1 MVLIIVTVYFLKTK
15 YTIYEYISQNEMDPV
30 NDDDNV
36 NDKSRCNPFII
47 QKRTIALN
55 VNVNADTGYV
65 FKKQV
70 PLDIFYEFIE
80 RMGGPPVES
89 SKIMHILKS
98 GCKSTSSSAVDLSN
112 HLFYMVDTIAFKR
125 GQYLNIVK
133 PFMDLMAS
141 QYYRAS
147 HAFYAKRNMTGGST
161 AFVYFIQVLRHI
173 SKHSGVKFIST
184 TKYEQSVT
192 SKVYY
197 IERLNI

>member
-1 MVLIIVTVYFLKTK
+1 MG
-15 YTIYEYISQNEMDPV
+15 QNKMEHHAK
-30 NDDDNV
+30 NDSNDNDNNDNND

-47 QKRTIALN
+47 QKRTISLSTDP
-55 VNVNADTGYV
+55 VYV
-65 FKKQV
+65 FKKQI
-70 PLDIFYEFIE
+70 PLDIFYDFIE
-80 RMGGPPVES
+80 RMGGPPIES

-98 GCKSTSSSAVDLSN
+98 GCKSNSNSGSLDLSN

-125 GQYLNIVK
+125 GLYLNIIK

-147 HAFYAKRNMTGGST
+147 HAFYAKRNMTGGTT
-161 AFVYFIQVLRHI
+161 AFVHFIQVLRHI

-197 IERLNI
+197 IEKQ

>member
-1 MVLIIVTVYFLKTK
+1 
-15 YTIYEYISQNEMDPV
+15 MDERDITNDNDADPNADADADADANG
-30 NDDDNV
+30 NDDALNK
-36 NDKSRCNPFII
+36 NRCNPFII
-47 QKRTIALN
+47 QKRRILALN
-55 VNVNADTGYV
+55 TELVHV
-65 FKKQV
+65 FKKQI
-70 PLDIFYEFIE
+70 PLDIFYDFIE

-89 SKIMHILKS
+89 SKIMHVLKS
-98 GCKSTSSSAVDLSN
+98 GCNSNSNSNSVELSN
-112 HLFYMVDTIAFKR
+112 QSFYMVDGAAFKR
-125 GQYLNIVK
+125 GLFLNIIK

-161 AFVYFIQVLRHI
+161 AFVHFIQVLRHI

-197 IERLNI
+197 IEKQ

>member
-1 MVLIIVTVYFLKTK
+1 MMRSPT
-15 YTIYEYISQNEMDPV
+15 EMDHH
-30 NDDDNV
+30 NDNDND
-36 NDKSRCNPFII
+36 NDNSKSRCNPFII
-47 QKRTIALN
+47 QKRPIALTN
-55 VNVNADTGYV
+55 VDPVYV
-65 FKKQV
+65 FKKQI
-70 PLDIFYEFIE
+70 PLDIFYDFIE

-98 GCKSTSSSAVDLSN
+98 GCKSNSNSVSVDLSN

-125 GQYLNIVK
+125 GLYLNIMK

-147 HAFYAKRNMTGGST
+147 HAFYAKRNMTGGTT
-161 AFVYFIQVLRHI
+161 AFVHFIQVLRHI
-173 SKHSGVKFIST
+173 SKHSGIKFIST

-197 IERLNI
+197 IERHNNI

>member
-1 MVLIIVTVYFLKTK
+1 MDPT
-15 YTIYEYISQNEMDPV
+15 EMDHHNDNDNDNDN
-30 NDDDNV
+30 NDDNNDN
-36 NDKSRCNPFII
+36 NDNNDNRCNPFII
-47 QKRTIALN
+47 KKRTIALTH
-55 VNVNADTGYV
+55 ADPVYV
-65 FKKQV
+65 FKKQI

-98 GCKSTSSSAVDLSN
+98 GCKSMSSSAVDLSN

-125 GQYLNIVK
+125 GLYLNIVK

-147 HAFYAKRNMTGGST
+147 HAFYAKRNMTGGTT
-161 AFVYFIQVLRHI
+161 AFVRFIQVLRHI

-197 IERLNI
+197 IERLNNI

>member
-1 MVLIIVTVYFLKTK
+1 MDHDDEDGNNNTN
-15 YTIYEYISQNEMDPV
+15 NE
-30 NDDDNV
+30 
-36 NDKSRCNPFII
+36 SRCNPFII
-47 QKRTIALN
+47 QKRTITL
-55 VNVNADTGYV
+55 NADPVYV
-65 FKKQV
+65 FKKQI
-70 PLDIFYEFIE
+70 PLDIFYDFIE

-98 GCKSTSSSAVDLSN
+98 GCKSTSIDLSN

-125 GQYLNIVK
+125 GLYLNIVK

-147 HAFYAKRNMTGGST
+147 HAFYAKRNMTGGAT
-161 AFVYFIQVLRHI
+161 AFVHFIQVLRHI
-173 SKHSGVKFIST
+173 SKHSSVKFIST

-197 IERLNI
+197 IERLNNI

>member
-1 MVLIIVTVYFLKTK
+1 
-15 YTIYEYISQNEMDPV
+15 MDERDITNDNDADPNADADADADANG
-30 NDDDNV
+30 NDDALNK
-36 NDKSRCNPFII
+36 NRCNPFII
-47 QKRTIALN
+47 QKRRIFALN
-55 VNVNADTGYV
+55 TELVHV
-65 FKKQV
+65 FKKQIT
-70 PLDIFYEFIE
+70 LDIFYDFIE

-89 SKIMHILKS
+89 SKIMHVLKS
-98 GCKSTSSSAVDLSN
+98 GCNSNSNSNSVELSN
-112 HLFYMVDTIAFKR
+112 QSFYMVDGAAFKR
-125 GQYLNIVK
+125 GLFLNIIK

-161 AFVYFIQVLRHI
+161 AFVHFIQVLRHI

-197 IERLNI
+197 IEKQ

>member
-1 MVLIIVTVYFLKTK
+1 MSPIK
-15 YTIYEYISQNEMDPV
+15 MDHH
-30 NDDDNV
+30 DDDNDD
-36 NDKSRCNPFII
+36 NDNNDDNNDNNDNNDNRCNPFII
-47 QKRTIALN
+47 QKRTIALT
-55 VNVNADTGYV
+55 NADPVYV
-65 FKKQV
+65 FKKQI
-70 PLDIFYEFIE
+70 PLDIFYDFIE

-98 GCKSTSSSAVDLSN
+98 GCKSNSNSVSVDLSN
-112 HLFYMVDTIAFKR
+112 HLFYMVDSIAFKR
-125 GQYLNIVK
+125 GLYLNIVK

-147 HAFYAKRNMTGGST
+147 HAFYAKRNMNGGAT
-161 AFVYFIQVLRHI
+161 AFVHFIQVLRHI

-197 IERLNI
+197 IEKRETQQYIIR